1 MTLDITQW
9 AERYGQ
15 WRQASLTA
23 TTLPIYTVFLIA
35 PAMMMVFGAMYV
47 DGGRIARTV
56 AVLLAVSCVALLPG
70 YWGHS
75 IYESTLN
82 PAPLIQVVEGGIW
95 HHIPLLRGGRHH
107 GKRPAFLHRA
117 QGQATARF
125 ENRQGGRPCHG
136 LRPAYGGGLE
146 TVK

>member
-56 AVLLAVSCVALLPG
+56 AVLLAVPCVALLPG

-75 IYESTLN
+75 IYESTLK
-82 PAPLIQVVEGGIW
+82 PAPLIQVVEEGYGITSLSCGEDGIMENGW
-95 HHIPLLRGGRHH
+95 RSCTALKDRRLLDLKIDKEDARVTVYDRH
-107 GKRPAFLHRA
+107 
-117 QGQATARF
+117 T
-125 ENRQGGRPCHG
+125 
-136 LRPAYGGGLE
+136 GGGLE